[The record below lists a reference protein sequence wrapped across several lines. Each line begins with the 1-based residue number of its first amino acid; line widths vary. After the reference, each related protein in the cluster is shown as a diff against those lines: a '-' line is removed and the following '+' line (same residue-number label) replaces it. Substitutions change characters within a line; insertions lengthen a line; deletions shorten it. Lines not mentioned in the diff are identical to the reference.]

1 MQKPRSGH
9 GRGKANPAY
18 THGMRTREWQEM
30 RKAINDLLRM
40 EKEIEELI
48 SG

>member
-9 GRGKANPAY
+9 GRGKVNPAY
-18 THGMRTREWQEM
+18 KHGMRKREWQEM
-30 RKAINDLLRM
+30 RKAINDLLRKD
-40 EKEIEELI
+40 KEIGELN